1 MLFILFDNKSS
12 HNTSSMPQKIEC
24 LIRMQPNFIFLYPE
38 FYIIF
43 TLITFFIILILFSFS
58 PQNLNVYSEIS
69 IKNNNS
75 NNIST
80 NGNNSI
86 LFLTQADLQMR
97 NMEKTSLEDKDLLNN
112 NRESAVEDSTIDSN

>member
-1 MLFILFDNKSS
+1 
-12 HNTSSMPQKIEC
+12 MPQKIEC

-69 IKNNNS
+69 TKNNNS
-75 NNIST
+75 NNIGT

-86 LFLTQADLQMR
+86 LFLTQADSQVWKKR
-97 NMEKTSLEDKDLLNN
+97 H
-112 NRESAVEDSTIDSN
+112 